1 MKMLS
6 FEASQTRLFRDGY
19 KDELEP
25 EQAAKACELFLLSGR
40 VQKHYYNCGGGVDS
54 NNSC

>member
-1 MKMLS
+1 MLS

-19 KDELEP
+19 KDRLEP
-25 EQAAKACELFLLSGR
+25 EQVAKACELFLLSGR